1 MKKKDE
7 NIKKDL
13 RITVNSTRTILYVII
28 LCVTSA
34 LTSGFLF
41 FALRVWNFEL
51 NAVMTYSILGA
62 FVIFSSGI
70 LVFVIWIIYQHFII
84 KPLDKVRLA
93 AKQVAAGDF
102 SVRIPQHRKDGK
114 KDEFQI
120 LYDDFNMMVQELAST
135 EIMKTDFISNV
146 SHELKTPISVI
157 QNFSAMLQSEGL
169 TDSERKEY
177 AIKIHEATK
186 RLSIL
191 VTDIL
196 QLSRLENQKIVVN
209 KSNYNLSE
217 QLCRCILGFE
227 QVWED
232 KNIELNSDLD
242 DGLELNSDENLLDI
256 VWNNLISNALKF
268 TPENGTVEITAKKSD
283 GYAVVSVKDNGCGM
297 SARDVKHIFDKFYQ
311 ADTSHA
317 TKGNGLGLALVKE
330 IITLIQGEITVESSQ
345 GVGSVFT
352 VKLKLD

>member
-1 MKKKDE
+1 MKKNSE
-7 NIKKDL
+7 NKDL
-13 RITVNSTRTILYVII
+13 RVTVNGTRTILFVVI

-34 LTSGFLF
+34 ISTAFMFLNIKLWNMLLPGPLIYFVMVTFGF
-41 FALRVWNFEL
+41 
-51 NAVMTYSILGA
+51 I
-62 FVIFSSGI
+62 SSGI
-70 LVFVIWIIYQHFII
+70 LAFIVWIIYQQVFI

-120 LYDDFNMMVQELAST
+120 LFDDFNMMAQELAST
-135 EIMKTDFISNV
+135 EIMKTDFIANV

-209 KSNYNLSE
+209 KKSYNLSE

-227 QVWED
+227 QVWEN

-242 DGLELNSDENLLDI
+242 ENIELNSDENLLDI

-268 TPENGTVEITAKKSD
+268 TSENGIVEVTAKRVD
-283 GYAVVSVKDNGCGM
+283 GYAVISVKDNGCGM
-297 SARDVKHIFDKFYQ
+297 TEHDIKHVFDKFYQ
-311 ADTSHA
+311 ADSSHA

-330 IITLIQGEITVESSQ
+330 IITLVQGDITVDSSPDK
-345 GVGSVFT
+345 GSIFT
-352 VKLKLD
+352 VKIKLD

>member
-1 MKKKDE
+1 MKKEDR
-7 NIKKDL
+7 DL
-13 RITVNSTRTILYVII
+13 RITVNGTRTVLYVII

-34 LTSGFLF
+34 LNTAFLF
-41 FALRVWNFEL
+41 LNIKLWNML
-51 NAVMTYSILGA
+51 LPGPLIYSIMGA
-62 FVIFSSGI
+62 FVILSSGI
-70 LVFVIWIIYQHFII
+70 LVFVIWIIYRQFII

-120 LYDDFNMMVQELAST
+120 LYDDFNMMATELAST

-157 QNFSAMLQSEGL
+157 QNFSAMLQSEGI
-169 TDSERKEY
+169 TDDERKQY
-177 AIKIHEATK
+177 ALKIHEATK

-191 VTDIL
+191 VIDIL

-209 KSNYNLSE
+209 KKSYNLSE

-242 DGLELNSDENLLDI
+242 ENIELNSDENLLDI

-268 TPENGTVEITAKKSD
+268 TPDNGIVEVTAKRVD
-283 GYAVVSVKDNGCGM
+283 GYAVISVKDNGCGM
-297 SARDVKHIFDKFYQ
+297 TEHDIKHVFDKFYQ

-330 IITLIQGEITVESSQ
+330 IITLVQGDITVDSLLDK
-345 GVGSVFT
+345 GSIFT
-352 VKLKLD
+352 VKIKLD

>member
-1 MKKKDE
+1 MLLPGPL
-7 NIKKDL
+7 I
-13 RITVNSTRTILYVII
+13 
-28 LCVTSA
+28 
-34 LTSGFLF
+34 
-41 FALRVWNFEL
+41 
-51 NAVMTYSILGA
+51 YSIMGA
-62 FVIFSSGI
+62 FVILSSGI
-70 LVFVIWIIYQHFII
+70 LVFVIWIIYRQFII

-102 SVRIPQHRKDGK
+102 SARIPQHRKDGK

-120 LYDDFNMMVQELAST
+120 LYDDFNMMATELAST

-157 QNFSAMLQSEGL
+157 QNFSAMLQSEGI
-169 TDSERKEY
+169 TDDERKQY
-177 AIKIHEATK
+177 ALKIHAATK

-196 QLSRLENQKIVVN
+196 QLSRLENQKIVAN
-209 KSNYNLSE
+209 KKSYNLSE
-217 QLCRCILGFE
+217 QLCRCMLGFE
-227 QVWED
+227 QVRED

-268 TPENGTVEITAKKSD
+268 TPENGTVEIMAKKSD
-283 GYAVVSVKDNGCGM
+283 GYAVVTVKDNGCGM
-297 SARDVKHIFDKFYQ
+297 SDHDVKHIFDKFYQ

-330 IITLIQGEITVESSQ
+330 IITLIQGEITVDSSQ
-345 GVGSVFT
+345 GIGSVFT